1 MRDGDLAR
9 DDAEVGVW
17 GQARVQLRPDAS
29 QRRVGDARDK
39 GGGGPQRVHAAFDG
53 LQVVAVESG
62 VDDDRRKALGLV
74 QAVGEGLAV
83 AVLDELGGVRAV
95 GQDEGAGDACL
106 VVGQ

>member
-1 MRDGDLAR
+1 MTPRSVCGARRACSCAPTRDSG
-9 DDAEVGVW
+9 
-17 GQARVQLRPDAS
+17 AS
-29 QRRVGDARDK
+29 GRRATRA
-39 GGGGPQRVHAAFDG
+39 GGGPQCVHATFDG
-53 LQVVAVESG
+53 LQIVAVESG
-62 VDDDRRKALGLV
+62 VDDDGREALGLV